1 MYDFVNKY
9 RITLVGVCVA
19 IVVMTISLLVFTLV
33 QDEEPTEHTEQT
45 TVTVVVPTLSKEYLD
60 CVDGAAKRLQAMPGV
75 DISKEQAYSQ
85 AENSPRCSPLKTDVF
100 N

>member
-1 MYDFVNKY
+1 MNNLVTKY
-9 RITLVGVCVA
+9 RITLVGLGVA
-19 IVVMTISLLVFTLV
+19 VVVMIFALLIVTLFK
-33 QDEEPTEHTEQT
+33 DEVPTEQQEST

-75 DISKEQAYSQ
+75 DISEEQAYSQ
-85 AENSPRCSPLKTDVF
+85 AENSPRCSPLR